1 MLVLTR
7 RVDESITIGDNIVVT
22 VLGIEGDRVKLG
34 IAAPRDILSLRQE
47 MYQAV
52 QAQTR
57 LQELLVEVPE
67 AEGFSELRKLLE
79 DADQTGAPNPAEP
92 DQPDSKTD

>member
-22 VLGIEGDRVKLG
+22 VLGIESDRVKLG
-34 IAAPRDILSLRQE
+34 IAAPRDILILRQE

-79 DADQTGAPNPAEP
+79 DADQTSAPNPAEP
-92 DQPDSKTD
+92 DPPDSKTD